1 MLLCFS
7 QKGNNMKS
15 KQSQYQVVLKLC
27 AAAVLGI
34 GAGSA
39 GAGVSAYMPAT
50 PAAQGIADQT
60 DRIIVKYKDE
70 KAPLATKGAVSTPS
84 RGGEHPTAPAPK
96 AVLDRAGQQ
105 FGFLMKESHQIAT
118 GARVIKLDHKVALKD
133 AAQVAADLAA
143 RDPDVEYAEP
153 DRIMRPLL
161 TPNDSMYS
169 QQWDYFE
176 ATGGMNLPAA
186 WDKSTGAGIR
196 VAVIDTGYRPHA
208 DLSGQILAGYDFIS
222 DATIANDGGG
232 RDSDASDPGDW
243 TAANECG
250 SGEPASNSSWHGT
263 HVAGTIAALTNN
275 GSGVAGVAYGAKVV
289 PVRVLGKCGGYTSD
303 IADGIIWASGGTVSG
318 VPAIAARAQVINMSL
333 GGGGACDT
341 TTQNAI
347 NGARSRG
354 TVVVVAAGN
363 ESQNASNSS
372 PANCAGVITV
382 AATNRSGGRASYSN
396 YGTIVDVAAPG
407 GDSGAAILSTLNA
420 GTKAPGADSYAG
432 YMGTSMATPH
442 VAGVVAL
449 MLAKNGALTPDD
461 VESRLKSSARAFPA
475 SCSGCGAGIVNASA
489 AVDAAVGGGGTTTG
503 PTVSETES
511 NNTISTANS
520 VTTSGTTVNGTFA
533 SSSDTDYFVVQ
544 VPAGKTL
551 SAVMTPNASSD
562 YDLYIYNSAGTLLS
576 SSENG
581 TGTADSASSAN
592 TGTTTAARYV
602 RVVYYSGGTGA
613 TNGKYTLKLS
623 W

>member
-1 MLLCFS
+1 M
-7 QKGNNMKS
+7 
-15 KQSQYQVVLKLC
+15 YPAVLKLC
-27 AAAVLGI
+27 AAAVLGL
-34 GAGSA
+34 GAGVA
-39 GAGVSAYMPAT
+39 GAGVAVEG
-50 PAAQGIADQT
+50 PAAQGAAIADQT

-70 KAPLATKGAVSTPS
+70 KAPVAAKGA
-84 RGGEHPTAPAPK
+84 GAAAAAAPLAAARK
-96 AVLDRAGQQ
+96 ALLDRSGQQ
-105 FGFLMKESHQIAT
+105 FGLLMKESHSIAT
-118 GARVIKLDHKVALKD
+118 GARIVKLSRKASLAE
-133 AAQVAADLAA
+133 AAQVAADLMA
-143 RDPDVEYAEP
+143 RDPSVEYAEP
-153 DRIMRPLL
+153 DRKLHALL

-169 QQWDYFE
+169 QQWDFFE
-176 ATGGMNLPAA
+176 ATGGLNVPTA
-186 WDKSTGAGIR
+186 WDKSTGSGIR

-222 DATIANDGGG
+222 DTAVSNDGNG

-243 TAANECG
+243 TAANECAA
-250 SGEPASNSSWHGT
+250 GEPASNSSWHGT

-275 GSGVAGVAYGAKVV
+275 GSGVAGVAYGAKIV
-289 PVRVLGKCGGYTSD
+289 PVRVLGKCGGYISD

-318 VPAIAARAQVINMSL
+318 VTNIAARAQVINMSL
-333 GGGGACDT
+333 GGGGACST

-347 NGARSRG
+347 NSARSRG

-363 ESQNASNSS
+363 EAVNASNSN

-396 YGTIVDVAAPG
+396 YGTVVDVAAPG

-420 GTKAPGADSYAG
+420 GTTSPGADSYAG

-449 MLAKNGALTPDD
+449 MLAKNPALTPDE
-461 VESRLKSSARAFPA
+461 VEAKLKSSARAFPA

-489 AVDAAVGGGGTTTG
+489 AVDAATTTTPTG

-511 NNTISTANS
+511 NNTITTANS
-520 VTTSGTTVNGTFA
+520 VTTTATTVNGTI
-533 SSSDTDYFVVQ
+533 STTTDTDYFVVQ

-551 SAVMTPNASSD
+551 SATLTPNASSD
-562 YDLYIYNSAGTLLS
+562 YDLYIYNSAGTQLAS
-576 SSENG
+576 GTNG
-581 TGTADSASSAN
+581 TGAVDSASSSN

-602 RVVYYSGGTGA
+602 RVKYYSGGTGA
-613 TNGKYTLKLS
+613 TSGTYTLKLS

>member
-1 MLLCFS
+1 
-7 QKGNNMKS
+7 MKS
-15 KQSQYQVVLKLC
+15 QQSKYPAMLKLC
-27 AAAVLGI
+27 AAAVLGL
-34 GAGSA
+34 GAGVA
-39 GAGVSAYMPAT
+39 GAGVPANVPAA
-50 PAAQGIADQT
+50 PAAQGVAVSDKT

-70 KAPLATKGAVSTPS
+70 SAPVVAKGGQVSVARAMPLAAARK
-84 RGGEHPTAPAPK
+84 
-96 AVLDRAGQQ
+96 VLVDRAGQQ
-105 FGFLMKESHQIAT
+105 FGMLVKESHSIAT
-118 GARVIKLDHKVALKD
+118 GARVFKLDRKVSLAD
-133 AAQVAADLAA
+133 AAQLAA
-143 RDPDVEYAEP
+143 ELKARDASVEYAEP
-153 DRIMRPLL
+153 DRMMHPLF

-176 ATGGMNLPAA
+176 ATGGMNVPAA
-186 WDKSTGAGIR
+186 WDKSTGTGIR

-222 DATIANDGGG
+222 DTAVSNDGNG

-243 TAANECG
+243 TAAGECG
-250 SGEPASNSSWHGT
+250 AGEPASNSSWHGT
-263 HVAGTIAALTNN
+263 HVAGTIAAATNN
-275 GSGVAGVAYGAKVV
+275 STGVAGVAYGAKVV

-318 VPAIAARAQVINMSL
+318 VPNIAARAQVINMSL

-347 NGARSRG
+347 NSARSRG

-363 ESQNASNSS
+363 ESQNASNSN
-372 PANCAGVITV
+372 PANCAGVIAV

-407 GDSGAAILSTLNA
+407 GDTGAAILSTLNA

-449 MLAKNGALTPDD
+449 MLAKNPSLTPDD
-461 VESRLKSSARAFPA
+461 VESRLKSSTRPFPA
-475 SCSGCGAGIVNASA
+475 SCSGCGMGIVDASA
-489 AVDAAVGGGGTTTG
+489 AVDAAAGTGGGTGTTI
-503 PTVSETES
+503 SETES
-511 NNTISTANS
+511 NNTVSTANS
-520 VTTSGTTVNGTFA
+520 VTTSGTTVNGAMGST
-533 SSSDTDYFVVQ
+533 SDTDYFVVQ
-544 VPAGKTL
+544 LPAGKTL
-551 SAVMTPNASSD
+551 SATMTPNASSD

-576 SSENG
+576 YSENG
-581 TGTADSASSAN
+581 TGTADTASSSN
-592 TGTTTAARYV
+592 TGSTTSARYV
-602 RVVYYSGGTGA
+602 RVVYYSGGTGS
-613 TNGKYTLKLS
+613 TSGKYTLKLT

>member
-1 MLLCFS
+1 
-7 QKGNNMKS
+7 MKS
-15 KQSQYQVVLKLC
+15 QQSKYPAAVLKLC
-27 AAAVLGI
+27 VVAVLGL
-34 GAGSA
+34 GAGVA
-39 GAGVSAYMPAT
+39 GAGTPTTGMAM
-50 PAAQGIADQT
+50 PAAQRMAVSDLT

-70 KAPLATKGAVSTPS
+70 SGPVVVKGAKGMQAAVVRSAAPLAAA
-84 RGGEHPTAPAPK
+84 RK
-96 AVLDRAGQQ
+96 AVIDRAGQQ
-105 FGFLMKESHQIAT
+105 FGMLVKESHSIAT
-118 GARVIKLDHKVALKD
+118 GARVFKLDRKVRLAD
-133 AAQVAADLAA
+133 AAKLAADLKA
-143 RDPDVEYAEP
+143 RDASVEYAEP
-153 DRIMRPLL
+153 DRMMHPLF

-176 ATGGMNLPAA
+176 ATGGMNMPAA
-186 WDKSTGAGIR
+186 WDKSTGSGIR

-222 DATIANDGGG
+222 DTAVSNDGNG

-243 TAANECG
+243 VTAGECG
-250 SGEPASNSSWHGT
+250 SGQPAENSSWHGT

-275 GSGVAGVAYGAKVV
+275 GTGVAGIAYGAKIV

-318 VPAIAARAQVINMSL
+318 VPTIAARAQVINMSL
-333 GGGGACDT
+333 GGSGACDT

-347 NGARSRG
+347 NSARSRG

-363 ESQNASNSS
+363 ESQNASNSN
-372 PANCAGVITV
+372 PANCAGVIAV

-407 GDSGAAILSTLNA
+407 GDSGDGILSTLNA
-420 GTKAPGADSYAG
+420 GTTSPGADSYAS

-449 MLAKNGALTPDD
+449 MLAKNPSLTPDD
-461 VESRLKSSARAFPA
+461 VESRLKSSARPFPA
-475 SCSGCGAGIVNASA
+475 SCSGCGAGIVDASA
-489 AVDAAVGGGGTTTG
+489 AIDAAAGTGGGGGGTTM
-503 PTVSETES
+503 SETES
-511 NNTISTANS
+511 NNTMSSADS
-520 VTTSGTTVNGTFA
+520 VTTSGTTVNGTMG

-544 VPAGKTL
+544 LPAGKTL
-551 SAVMTPNASSD
+551 SATLTPNSSSD

-576 SSENG
+576 YSENG
-581 TGTADSASSAN
+581 TGSVDSATSSN
-592 TGTTTAARYV
+592 TGSSTSPRYV
-602 RVVYYSGGTGA
+602 RVVYYAGGTGS
-613 TNGKYTLKLS
+613 TSGKYTLKLT